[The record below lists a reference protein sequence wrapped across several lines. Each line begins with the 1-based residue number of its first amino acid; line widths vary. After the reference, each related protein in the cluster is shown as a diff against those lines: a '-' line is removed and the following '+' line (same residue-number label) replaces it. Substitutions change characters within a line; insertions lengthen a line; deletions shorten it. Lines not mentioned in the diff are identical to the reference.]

1 MWFFSYRHI
10 YHVSL
15 NHWPLVRST
24 KLYTP
29 RVVAEFIKVIDDA
42 YSRVKVACQWGLTA
56 PRLRRQL
63 RDMYFSE
70 RAGCGSG
77 RDIAHH
83 AVIQRSA
90 SEVSTSLASRL
101 RGGPTRRQPSRDV
114 TIHDMATCWCPKQH
128 AIASTRWRAH
138 AMRLPRRD
146 VQHRGSIVA

>member
-10 YHVSL
+10 YNVSL

-42 YSRVKVACQWGLTA
+42 YSRVKVACQGGLTA

-70 RAGCGSG
+70 RAG
-77 RDIAHH
+77 
-83 AVIQRSA
+83 
-90 SEVSTSLASRL
+90 RL
-101 RGGPTRRQPSRDV
+101 YTE
-114 TIHDMATCWCPKQH
+114 
-128 AIASTRWRAH
+128 
-138 AMRLPRRD
+138 
-146 VQHRGSIVA
+146 